1 MNKFVLDACALITL
15 LNKESGYEK
24 INDLLTRAELREI
37 SVCINMVNLLEV
49 YYDRNETP
57 RRKQRGIVSGIT
69 LFFSPQA
76 AGNLPLEI
84 KVSNLERADMFLE
97 TIYDSYI
104 EILEQQN
111 KEILRNAGI
120 LKAKYKI
127 SLADSFALSTAIYKK
142 AVLITTDH
150 HEFDIIEQNKDI
162 DFLWIR

>member
-1 MNKFVLDACALITL
+1 MKMDKFVLDACALITL

-49 YYDRNETP
+49 YYDR
-57 RRKQRGIVSGIT
+57 
-69 LFFSPQA
+69 
-76 AGNLPLEI
+76 I

-127 SLADSFALSTAIYKK
+127 SLADSFALSTAIHKQ
-142 AVLITTDH
+142 AALITTDH

-162 DFLWIR
+162 NFLWIR